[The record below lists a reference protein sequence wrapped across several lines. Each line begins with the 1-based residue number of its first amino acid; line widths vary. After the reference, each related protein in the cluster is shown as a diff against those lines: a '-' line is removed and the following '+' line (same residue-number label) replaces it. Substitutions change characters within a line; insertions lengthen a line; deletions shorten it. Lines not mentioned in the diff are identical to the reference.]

1 MGVLFVFLAGFVTIS
16 FDAVTYGVIE
26 RDMMV
31 NVCVSLSAAYLESV
45 SVSLIPKAIAGG
57 VYLWFVVRTYVVC
70 GVWGGGVCLTLVS
83 RCTLHTAHTL
93 LSQTQP

>member
-45 SVSLIPKAIAGG
+45 SVSLIPKTIAGG
-57 VYLWFVVRTYVVC
+57 VYLWFVVRTYVAYGVC
-70 GVWGGGVCLTLVS
+70 GLGVYVS
-83 RCTLHTAHTL
+83 L
-93 LSQTQP
+93 